1 MKPRHDGFLA
11 SRRKKNDRLNEVG
24 KQHESIN
31 NSQTHQSTR
40 FYNHVLNVTKHYNAF
55 SFISDDSKT
64 L

>member
-31 NSQTHQSTR
+31 NTAKP
-40 FYNHVLNVTKHYNAF
+40 TKGL
-55 SFISDDSKT
+55 DSIIMF
-64 L
+64 